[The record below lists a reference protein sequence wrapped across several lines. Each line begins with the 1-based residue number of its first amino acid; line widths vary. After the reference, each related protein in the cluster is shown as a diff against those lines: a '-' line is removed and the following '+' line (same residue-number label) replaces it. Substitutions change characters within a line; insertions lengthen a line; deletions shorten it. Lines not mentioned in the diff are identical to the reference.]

1 MIRESC
7 QPRGKLTG
15 IGKAKGETNEKL
27 VGSLMFL
34 KKGHLRI
41 ESSLI
46 SLAKKSILLLQM

>member
-7 QPRGKLTG
+7 KPREKLTG

-46 SLAKKSILLLQM
+46 SLAKKSILLLQI